1 VKKAKDPEELL
12 PSQKEGSETNSRHS
26 KEYGSEKE
34 AREVFALAVE
44 RLLHMNRWYL
54 LTGKGT
60 ASFQLTDEQ
69 GNNIEGPARVGQRLR
84 IDIPAPG
91 TEAGHGFDWV
101 RIESVIDK
109 RGESPTHE
117 SFVVR
122 VRPVDNPESGSSEVS
137 HFFQGTAT
145 SSFAVV
151 REKSVVMTSVHG
163 RNEKP
168 NTGSSGWFDKF
179 RNAIIGF
186 FAGKGMSFPQWKRLA
201 IALQKPRNEADQKR

>member
-1 VKKAKDPEELL
+1 MKKAKDPVELL
-12 PSQKEGSETNSRHS
+12 PSQQEGSETNSRHS
-26 KEYGSEKE
+26 KKYESEKE
-34 AREVFALAVE
+34 AREVFALAVD

-60 ASFQLTDEQ
+60 ASFQLTDEE
-69 GNNIEGPARVGQRLR
+69 GNNTEGPARVDQRIR

-91 TEAGHGFDWV
+91 IRAGNGFDWV
-101 RIESVIDK
+101 RIEAVIDK

-122 VRPVDNPESGSSEVS
+122 VRPVDNPESGSGEVS

-151 REKSVVMTSVHG
+151 REGNSVITSVHG

-168 NTGSSGWFDKF
+168 NTKSSGWFDKF

-186 FAGKGMSFPQWKRLA
+186 FAGKGLSFPQWKRLV
-201 IALQKPRNEADQKR
+201 IALQKPRNEADQKC